1 MPQVKCYCPN
11 CIYIKSR
18 ICTICLLCFLNSRN
32 SHLFC
37 QLLLCSLLI
46 FPKSLLIFFFERSIF
61 SFTEVIL
68 WFSSPSISECLSHM
82 VELQCFVSEMLQ
94 PFSLITTYDP
104 HGTPAI
110 HLQQQK
116 WVCLDTIYPCLLF
129 SVALLCFRA
138 IISAAVKLCLY
149 TYFYP
154 ECRWKEYQSD

>member
-1 MPQVKCYCPN
+1 MLLSKLHIHKVKDLYHLSPLFFELQ
-11 CIYIKSR
+11 KFPS
-18 ICTICLLCFLNSRN
+18 FLPVVALQSFNLSKI
-32 SHLFC
+32 
-37 QLLLCSLLI
+37 SLD
-46 FPKSLLIFFFERSIF
+46 FFFERSIF

-149 TYFYP
+149 TYFCP